1 MHIKS
6 LSFIIC
12 SVLLVSLTFE
22 ESANATYT
30 RCKNPDLSINKYCFK
45 LGDKGAYI
53 KKASIILSE
62 IGYYQGKPSS
72 IFTKGLE
79 TSVIKFQRDYRLNS
93 SDGII
98 GNETLLQMCRV
109 WGKGCKP
116 SDINTGCY
124 TGSPKLVTF
133 CLSNFKS

>member
-79 TSVIKFQRDYRLNS
+79 TSVIKFQRD
-93 SDGII
+93 
-98 GNETLLQMCRV
+98 
-109 WGKGCKP
+109 
-116 SDINTGCY
+116 
-124 TGSPKLVTF
+124 VT
-133 CLSNFKS
+133 SQ